1 MTNIQFG
8 PFCSLYVNNYL
19 SAADSSSLKVQ
30 PPLPR
35 DRRRLSTQL
44 FGSQRF
50 RHPRIVGLHTC
61 ICLVSFWFVPCTGL
75 FLAKAVY
82 MEDPS
87 TRQIL
92 ALGPSTTLCMYTEY
106 SKHMALG

>member
-35 DRRRLSTQL
+35 YRRRLSTQL

-61 ICLVSFWFVPCTGL
+61 ICLVCPLYWPL
-75 FLAKAVY
+75 
-82 MEDPS
+82 PS
-87 TRQIL
+87 ESSLHGR
-92 ALGPSTTLCMYTEY
+92 S
-106 SKHMALG
+106 

>member
-8 PFCSLYVNNYL
+8 PFCFRSLYVNNYL

-50 RHPRIVGLHTC
+50 RHPRIVGLH
-61 ICLVSFWFVPCTGL
+61 ICLVCPL
-75 FLAKAVY
+75 YRPL
-82 MEDPS
+82 PS
-87 TRQIL
+87 ESSLHGR
-92 ALGPSTTLCMYTEY
+92 S
-106 SKHMALG
+106 